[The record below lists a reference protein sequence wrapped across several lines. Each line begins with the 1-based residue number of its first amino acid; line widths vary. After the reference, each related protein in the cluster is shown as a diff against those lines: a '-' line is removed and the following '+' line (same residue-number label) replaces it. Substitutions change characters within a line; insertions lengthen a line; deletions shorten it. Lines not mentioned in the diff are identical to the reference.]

1 MPVKIIDGDLFT
13 TKARIIAHQVNC
25 QGVMGS
31 GVAKQI
37 RQRNPQMFLNY
48 ARHCAAAKRTGWSPL
63 GTNLILHTDADADSY
78 VPGTMVY
85 TGQYICNMFAQNM
98 YGYDGRRYTNID
110 ALRSCFT
117 KLAQY
122 AREDGLTVAMPYK
135 VGCVRGGANW
145 EVVYKMIE
153 EIFRDVNVE
162 LWCLDK
168 G

>member
-37 RQRNPQMFLNY
+37 RQCNPQMFLNY

-162 LWCLDK
+162 LWRLDK

>member
-145 EVVYKMIE
+145 KVVYKMIE

-162 LWCLDK
+162 LWRLDK

>member
-162 LWCLDK
+162 LWHLDK

>member
-1 MPVKIIDGDLFT
+1 MSVKIIDGDLFDS
-13 TKARIIAHQVNC
+13 KARIIAHQVNC

-48 ARHCAAAKRTGWSPL
+48 ARTCAAAKHEGWSPL
-63 GTNLILHTDADADSY
+63 GMNLILHTDADKDSF
-78 VPGTMVY
+78 VPGTMIY

-98 YGYDGRRYTNID
+98 YGYDGRCYTDID
-110 ALRSCFT
+110 ALKSCFT
-117 KLAQY
+117 RLAQY
-122 AREDGLTVAMPYK
+122 AKENNLTIAMPYK

-162 LWCLDK
+162 LWRLDK

>member
-13 TKARIIAHQVNC
+13 TKASIIAHQVNC

-63 GTNLILHTDADADSY
+63 GTNLILHTDADAESY

-162 LWCLDK
+162 LWRLDK

>member
-13 TKARIIAHQVNC
+13 TKASIIAHQVNC

-162 LWCLDK
+162 LWRLDK

>member
-162 LWCLDK
+162 LWRLAK

>member
-162 LWCLDK
+162 LWRLDK

>member
-98 YGYDGRRYTNID
+98 YGYDGRRYTNMD

-162 LWCLDK
+162 LWRLDK

>member
-1 MPVKIIDGDLFT
+1 M
-13 TKARIIAHQVNC
+13 
-25 QGVMGS
+25 
-31 GVAKQI
+31 
-37 RQRNPQMFLNY
+37 
-48 ARHCAAAKRTGWSPL
+48 
-63 GTNLILHTDADADSY
+63 ILHTDADADSY

-162 LWCLDK
+162 LWRLDK

>member
-85 TGQYICNMFAQNM
+85 TGQYICIMFAQNM

-162 LWCLDK
+162 LWRLDK

>member
-1 MPVKIIDGDLFT
+1 MPIKIIDGDLFT

-48 ARHCAAAKRTGWSPL
+48 ARTCAAAKRTGRSPL

-78 VPGTMVY
+78 VPGTMLY

-98 YGYDGRRYTNID
+98 YGYDGRRYTDID

-117 KLAQY
+117 HLAQY
-122 AREDGLTVAMPYK
+122 AREDGLIVAMPYK

-145 EVVYKMIE
+145 EIVYKMIE
-153 EIFRDVNVE
+153 EIFQDVDVE
-162 LWCLDK
+162 LWRLDK

>member
-98 YGYDGRRYTNID
+98 YGYDGLRYTNID

-162 LWCLDK
+162 LWRLDK

>member
-122 AREDGLTVAMPYK
+122 AREDGLTVAMPYQ

-162 LWCLDK
+162 LWRLDK

>member
-13 TKARIIAHQVNC
+13 TKASIIAHQVNC

-122 AREDGLTVAMPYK
+122 ARENGLTVAMPYK

-162 LWCLDK
+162 LWRLDK

>member
-110 ALRSCFT
+110 ALRSCFI

-162 LWCLDK
+162 LWRLDK

>member
-85 TGQYICNMFAQNM
+85 TGQYVCNMFAQNM

-162 LWCLDK
+162 LWRLDK

>member
-85 TGQYICNMFAQNM
+85 TGQYICHMFAQNM

-162 LWCLDK
+162 LWRLDK